1 MNLTELEIDECQKVF
16 KDLDEEGVGSIK
28 ISDLKVALERIGF
41 IPSEFDYYK
50 MISEIDENNTG
61 QIKFSDFLTIY
72 HKHKM
77 NSSDE
82 EDTDT
87 KDVFVAMGGN
97 TDGTGSVETSK
108 LVDIIKKEFELTID
122 IESLINEI
130 DKDGSGS
137 IELGELKSLFKTNY
151 TNENL

>member
-1 MNLTELEIDECQKVF
+1 MNLSELEIDECQKVF

-28 ISDLKVALERIGF
+28 LSDLKVALERIGF
-41 IPSEFDYYK
+41 IPSEFDFYK
-50 MISEIDENNTG
+50 MISEIDESNTG

-72 HKHKM
+72 HKHKL
-77 NSSDE
+77 SAGEDE
-82 EDTDT
+82 DADA
-87 KDVFVAMGGN
+87 KDVFVALGGN
-97 TDGTGSVETSK
+97 TDGSGNVETSK
-108 LVDIIKKEFELTID
+108 LVEIIKKEFELTID

-137 IELGELKSLFKTNY
+137 IDLGELRSLFKTNY

>member
-1 MNLTELEIDECQKVF
+1 MNLSELEIDECQKVF
-16 KDLDEEGVGSIK
+16 KDLDEDGVGSIK

-61 QIKFSDFLTIY
+61 LIKFSDFLTIY

-77 NSSDE
+77 NTSEE
-82 EDTDT
+82 EDADT

-97 TDGTGSVETSK
+97 LDGSGNVETSK
-108 LVDIIKKEFELTID
+108 LIEIIKKEFELTID
-122 IESLINEI
+122 IESFINEI

-137 IELGELKSLFKTNY
+137 IDLKELKSLFQTNY
-151 TNENL
+151 SNENL

>member
-1 MNLTELEIDECQKVF
+1 MDLTEPEIDECQKVF

-28 ISDLKVALERIGF
+28 VSDLKVALERIGF

-61 QIKFSDFLTIY
+61 LIKFSDFLTIY
-72 HKHKM
+72 QKHKLIS
-77 NSSDE
+77 NEDE
-82 EDTDT
+82 DSDT
-87 KDVFVAMGGN
+87 KDVFVAMGGQP
-97 TDGTGSVETSK
+97 DGSGSVDTMK

-130 DKDGSGS
+130 DKDHSGE
-137 IELGELKSLFKTNY
+137 IDLGELRSLFKTNY
-151 TNENL
+151 SNENL